1 MSDDIKQIVRDKY
14 GEIARAG
21 GLGCCG
27 GDGVCGSLA
36 GGSFAEGYEHLDG
49 YVPEADLGL
58 GCGLPTQDAAIRAGD
73 TVLDLGSGAGNDVF
87 IARALVGPRG
97 SVIGVDMVPDMVAK
111 AKANAAKLG
120 AANVTF
126 HLGDIEQLPLPDD
139 HVDVVI
145 SNCVLNLVPDKARA
159 FTEIFRVL
167 KPGGHFS
174 VSDIVLEGQL
184 PEAML
189 AAAVMVVG
197 CVAGALQ
204 QHEYLDTIT
213 AAGFVDVE
221 VRKRRRIDL
230 PEDLLRQAVP
240 AAAVEAFRRSGA
252 GVWSLS
258 VFGRRPATSAAVS
271 GTGSPDA
278 SPR

>member
-1 MSDDIKQIVRDKY
+1 MSDDIKQIVKDKY

-21 GLGCCG
+21 GMGCCG
-27 GDGVCGSLA
+27 TGGTCDPLA
-36 GGSFAEGYEHLDG
+36 GGSFAEGYGQLEG

-58 GCGLPTQDAAIRAGD
+58 GCGLPTQDALIRPGD

-87 IARALVGPRG
+87 VARALVGPAG
-97 SVIGVDMVPDMVAK
+97 TVIGVDMVPDMVAK
-111 AKANAAKLG
+111 AKQNAAKLG
-120 AANVTF
+120 AGNVAF

-145 SNCVLNLVPDKARA
+145 SNCVLNLVPDKSRA
-159 FTEIFRVL
+159 FAEIFRVL

-174 VSDIVLEGQL
+174 VSDIVLEGEL
-184 PEAML
+184 PAAML
-189 AAAVMVVG
+189 EAAVMYVG

-204 QHEYLDTIT
+204 QQEYLDVIA

-221 VRKRRRIDL
+221 VRRRRRIDL
-230 PEDLLRQAVP
+230 PADLLRQSVP
-240 AAAVEAFRRSGA
+240 DAAVEEYQRSGA

-258 VFGRRPATSAAVS
+258 VFGRRPAVA
-271 GTGSPDA
+271 PDGI
-278 SPR
+278 

>member
-1 MSDDIKQIVRDKY
+1 MSDDIKRIVSEKY

-21 GLGCCG
+21 AKGCCG
-27 GDGVCGSLA
+27 AEGSCGSLA
-36 GGSFAEGYEHLDG
+36 AGSFAEGYDQLGG

-58 GCGLPTQDAAIRAGD
+58 GCGLPTQGAFIRPGD

-87 IARALVGPRG
+87 VARALVGPGGR
-97 SVIGVDMVPDMVAK
+97 VIGVDMVPDMVAK

-120 AANVTF
+120 ADNVTF
-126 HLGDIEQLPLPDD
+126 HLGDIEQLPLPDE

-159 FTEIFRVL
+159 FAEIFRVL

-174 VSDIVLEGQL
+174 VSDIVLEGRL

-189 AAAVMVVG
+189 AAAVLYVG
-197 CVAGALQ
+197 CVAGAQ
-204 QHEYLDTIT
+204 QAHEYLATIR

-221 VRKRRRIDL
+221 VRQRRRLDL
-230 PEDLLRQAVP
+230 PEDLLQQAVP
-240 AAAVEAFRRSGA
+240 ADAVQEFRRSGA

-258 VFGRRPATSAAVS
+258 VFGRRPATSAE
-271 GTGSPDA
+271 GNRTGSCDA